1 MSAETILVTGG
12 TGFLGAA
19 LVRQLATMDSCAL
32 VLPVRNIHTQF
43 SPFARV
49 LQINGLDA
57 DTDWRQALLGV
68 DKVVHAA
75 ARVHVM
81 KEASADPLAEFRKVN
96 VDGTLNL
103 ARQSAAAGVKRFIFI
118 SSIKVNGE
126 RTDIGAAYCADD
138 VPAPVDPYGITK
150 MEAEQGLRELA
161 SSSSMEVVIIR
172 PVLIYGPGVKAN
184 FLSMM
189 NWLSKGVPL
198 PFGAIHNRRSLVALD
213 NLIDLIITCL
223 NHPAAANQTFLVSDG
238 QDVSTTD
245 LLRKTSDALRHPARL
260 IPLPVC
266 IMRVLAV
273 SLGKQALSQRLFD
286 SLQVDISKNKLLLD
300 WTPPMSLEQSL
311 AKTAQHFLESTK
323 S

>member
-1 MSAETILVTGG
+1 
-12 TGFLGAA
+12 
-19 LVRQLATMDSCAL
+19 
-32 VLPVRNIHTQF
+32 
-43 SPFARV
+43 
-49 LQINGLDA
+49 
-57 DTDWRQALLGV
+57 
-68 DKVVHAA
+68 
-75 ARVHVM
+75 M
-81 KEASADPLAEFRKVN
+81 KETSADPLTEFRKVN
-96 VDGTLNL
+96 VDGTLSL
-103 ARQSAAAGVKRFIFI
+103 ARQSVAAGVKRFIFI

-126 RTDIGAAYCADD
+126 RTGTGTAYCADD

-150 MEAEQGLRELA
+150 MEAEQGLKELA
-161 SSSSMEVVIIR
+161 SNSSMEVVIIR

-238 QDVSTTD
+238 QDVSTTE
-245 LLRKTSDALRHPARL
+245 LLRKTSDALHHPACL
-260 IPLPVC
+260 IPLPVW

-273 SLGKQALSQRLFD
+273 SLGKQALFQRLFD
-286 SLQVDISKNKLLLD
+286 SLQVDISKNKQLLD

-311 AKTAQHFLESTK
+311 AKTVQHFLESTK